1 MLTFK
6 EVCCP
11 VGNIDQPVPAL
22 SRSLPQS
29 PTMLYHCGSACNCP
43 QLFCV
48 LVTQLCLT
56 LCNPIT
62 VACQASL
69 SMGFSR
75 QEYWSGF
82 PFPSPGNLPDPGIKT
97 GSPTLQTDFL
107 PSKPPGKPSTVLWLL
122 ILISNLEMGWELSR
136 AKPALRLSYLHCF

>member
-11 VGNIDQPVPAL
+11 VGNIDQPIPVL
-22 SRSLPQS
+22 SRSLLQS
-29 PTMLYHCGSACNCP
+29 PTVLYHRGSACNCP

-56 LCNPIT
+56 LRNPIT

-75 QEYWSGF
+75 QECWSRL
-82 PFPSPGNLPDPGIKT
+82 PFPSPGALRNPGIKLV
-97 GSPTLQTDFL
+97 SPALAGRFFTTVQ
-107 PSKPPGKPSTVLWLL
+107 PGKPCVYLGNQKRGTLGL
-122 ILISNLEMGWELSR
+122 
-136 AKPALRLSYLHCF
+136 ALT